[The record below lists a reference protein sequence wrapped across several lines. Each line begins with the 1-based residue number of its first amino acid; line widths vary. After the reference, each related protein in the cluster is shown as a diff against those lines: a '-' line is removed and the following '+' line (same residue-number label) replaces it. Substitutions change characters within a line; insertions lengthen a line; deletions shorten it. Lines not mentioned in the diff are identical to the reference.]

1 MKRVKKT
8 IILLLLSGSLF
19 ARQPPGTEIF
29 LFDLKVSQNNIIL
42 SNPQNITNRV
52 GYDNQPYFHPEKPI
66 VYYSA
71 ADESGRT
78 DIMVYNYKTGERKKL
93 TDTPEREYSPTVTP
107 DGKFISCII
116 QRDNGAQDLGMYPI
130 DGGEPVIIIDNLTV
144 GYHAWIT
151 DDLLV
156 LFVLGRPNTLRL
168 YSVSDKKDLML
179 AENIGRSLHRI
190 PGTND
195 ISFIDKQGAEWQ
207 IKRYNSK
214 NGTIET
220 VTPTLPNREDMAWTT
235 DGKILMSD
243 GKKLF
248 FVNPGEHSS
257 WREATLPK
265 MIAPQGI
272 SRLAINTTL
281 SKIAIVVDE
290 TKN

>member
-1 MKRVKKT
+1 MKKT

-71 ADESGRT
+71 ANESGRT

>member
-1 MKRVKKT
+1 MKKT

-168 YSVSDKKDLML
+168 YSVSDKKDLIL

-290 TKN
+290 AKN

>member
-1 MKRVKKT
+1 MKKT

>member
-1 MKRVKKT
+1 VKKT

-257 WREATLPK
+257 WRKATLPK

>member
-1 MKRVKKT
+1 VKKT

-107 DGKFISCII
+107 DGKFISYII

-168 YSVSDKKDLML
+168 YSVSDKKDLIL

>member
-1 MKRVKKT
+1 VKKT

>member
-1 MKRVKKT
+1 MKKT

-130 DGGEPVIIIDNLTV
+130 DGENL
-144 GYHAWIT
+144 
-151 DDLLV
+151 
-156 LFVLGRPNTLRL
+156 
-168 YSVSDKKDLML
+168 
-179 AENIGRSLHRI
+179 
-190 PGTND
+190 
-195 ISFIDKQGAEWQ
+195 
-207 IKRYNSK
+207 
-214 NGTIET
+214 
-220 VTPTLPNREDMAWTT
+220 
-235 DGKILMSD
+235 
-243 GKKLF
+243 
-248 FVNPGEHSS
+248 
-257 WREATLPK
+257 
-265 MIAPQGI
+265 
-272 SRLAINTTL
+272 
-281 SKIAIVVDE
+281 
-290 TKN
+290 

>member
-1 MKRVKKT
+1 MKKT

-71 ADESGRT
+71 ANESGRT

-107 DGKFISCII
+107 DGKFISYII

-168 YSVSDKKDLML
+168 YSVSDKKDLIL